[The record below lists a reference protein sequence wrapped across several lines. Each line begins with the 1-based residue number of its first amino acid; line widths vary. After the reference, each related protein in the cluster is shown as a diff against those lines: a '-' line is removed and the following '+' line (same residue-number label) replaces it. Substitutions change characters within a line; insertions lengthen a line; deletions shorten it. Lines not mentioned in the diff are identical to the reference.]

1 MNCIARP
8 CARHVNILAGAF
20 AAATC
25 VVLAQSPPASRDV
38 WQRPDDIVAALGLT
52 AGSRVADVGAGDG
65 FFTVRLARAVGPEG
79 RVLAVDIDQQM
90 LERLKQLAEK
100 EKLSNVDVIRGEPD
114 DPRLPADSLN
124 AVLIVNAYHEM
135 PQHAAILAHIRKALR
150 PKGRLVIVE
159 PITDRLRHGPRAVQ
173 VKAHELAPEYVVGEL
188 HSAGF
193 RVERLDGAFS
203 TNPVTSEINWVIVA
217 VPGTGSRDGHQK
229 PPGRVFLSRKR

>member
-1 MNCIARP
+1 MSRIARP
-8 CARHVNILAGAF
+8 CARHVGILAGAF

-25 VVLAQSPPASRDV
+25 VLFAQSPPTSREV
-38 WQRPDDIVAALGLT
+38 WQRPDDIVAALALA

-79 RVLAVDIDQQM
+79 RVLAVEIDQKM
-90 LERLKQLAEK
+90 LELLKQLVER
-100 EKLSNVDVIRGEPD
+100 EKLSNVDVIRGEPN
-114 DPRLPADSLN
+114 DPRLPADSLD

-135 PQHAAILAHIRKALR
+135 PQHAEILEHIRKALR

-159 PITDRLRHGPRAVQ
+159 PITDRRRDEPRALQ

-193 RVERLDGAFS
+193 RVERLDSAFS
-203 TNPVTSEINWVIVA
+203 SNPVTSEIIWIIVA
-217 VPGTGSRDGHQK
+217 VPGTEARTGS
-229 PPGRVFLSRKR
+229 PGPASSWFGADNE